1 LRRAT
6 GALTDGRLHRLSVKF
21 DERAKWLV
29 VNRDGME
36 IVCNLGPDRQAV
48 PISGSGKNVLPS
60 EGGWQLRPGL
70 IELPADSVAIL
81 SEEPFSMHENLNQH
95 AAG

>member
-1 LRRAT
+1 M
-6 GALTDGRLHRLSVKF
+6 TDGRLHLLSVKF

-36 IVCNLGPDRQAV
+36 IVCNLGPDCPV
-48 PISGSGKNVLPS
+48 PISGSAKNVLRS

-81 SEEPFSMHENLNQH
+81 SEEPFSVQENLTQH